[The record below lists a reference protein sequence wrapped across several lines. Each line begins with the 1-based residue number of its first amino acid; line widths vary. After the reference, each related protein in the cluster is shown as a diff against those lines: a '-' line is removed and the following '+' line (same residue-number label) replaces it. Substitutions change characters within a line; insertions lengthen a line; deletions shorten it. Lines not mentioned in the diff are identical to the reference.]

1 MTLGQ
6 LLLLALIVAV
16 VWAGSKLK
24 KHEERID
31 DLEDKIQKEQP
42 QEKPGQ
48 ES

>member
-6 LLLLALIVAV
+6 LLLLVLIVAV
-16 VWAGSKLK
+16 VWLGSKLK

-31 DLEDKIQKEQP
+31 DLENRPAEEEPEHQ
-42 QEKPGQ
+42 PGQ